1 MKNKPKP
8 KSEAAKKFW
17 QTEAFNQ
24 PKHGPQQHKNQFNV
38 KNSGM
43 GRRTSRGR

>member
-8 KSEAAKKFW
+8 NAPKKFW
-17 QTEAFNQ
+17 QTEGFNQ
-24 PKHGPQQHKNQFNV
+24 PNMGPQKKQNQFNV
-38 KNSGM
+38 KNTGM